1 MGNQNILFQY
11 WCDKNTDKVAT
22 FIDNFIPKFN
32 ALAEQKD
39 ADGLPPVIV
48 AESELEEDNLVE
60 VSDED
65 LENLFLESKESVK
78 LETSLVNKDNGASP
92 DYTGAQVNGYTDG
105 YTKSTITVSDFSQ
118 VNTAFAKYT
127 IVSFQESTNNVVIGY
142 EVDLSYAD
150 SSININDYFEVLGR
164 FTTYE
169 VNSPS
174 GSGYSLDSTI
184 EIYPDS
190 FVYFWVSVSMKKVPP
205 VALSGVSITITLT
218 YNAK

>member
-1 MGNQNILFQY
+1 MK
-11 WCDKNTDKVAT
+11 KNR
-22 FIDNFIPKFN
+22 KFFGCLIAII
-32 ALAEQKD
+32 ALLCLGIGYASLN
-39 ADGLPPVIV
+39 G
-48 AESELEEDNLVE
+48 ELIIGGTIGTTSVDNLGNNRIYFVAAE
-60 VSDED
+60 DATLADE
-65 LENLFLESKESVK
+65 NIVK
-78 LETSLVNKDNGASP
+78 LETSLVNKDSGTSP

-142 EVDLSYAD
+142 EVELSYGD

-184 EIYPDS
+184 EISPDT
-190 FVYFWVSVSMKKVPP
+190 FVYFWVSVSMKKIPP

>member
-1 MGNQNILFQY
+1 MK
-11 WCDKNTDKVAT
+11 KNR
-22 FIDNFIPKFN
+22 KFFGCLIAII
-32 ALAEQKD
+32 ALLCLGIGYASLN
-39 ADGLPPVIV
+39 G
-48 AESELEEDNLVE
+48 ELIIGGTIGTTSVDNLGNNRIYFVAAE
-60 VSDED
+60 DATLADE
-65 LENLFLESKESVK
+65 NIVK
-78 LETSLVNKDNGASP
+78 LETSLVNKDSGTSP

-184 EIYPDS
+184 EISPDT

>member
-1 MGNQNILFQY
+1 MK
-11 WCDKNTDKVAT
+11 KNR
-22 FIDNFIPKFN
+22 KFFGCLIAII
-32 ALAEQKD
+32 ALLCLGIGYASLN
-39 ADGLPPVIV
+39 G
-48 AESELEEDNLVE
+48 ELIIGGTIGTTSVDNLGNNRIYFVAAE
-60 VSDED
+60 DATLADE
-65 LENLFLESKESVK
+65 NIVK
-78 LETSLVNKDNGASP
+78 LETSLVNKDSGASP

-118 VNTAFAKYT
+118 INTAFAKYT

-142 EVDLSYAD
+142 EVELSYGD

-184 EIYPDS
+184 EISPDT
-190 FVYFWVSVSMKKVPP
+190 FVYFWVSVSMKKIPP